1 MRERTLVFVKP
12 HCFNDENN
20 LADEILGKLELL
32 AGIPKCGILVKLPVF
47 GVPEDIL
54 RRHYQE
60 HEGKDY
66 YERLIRQISGKN
78 IYLAIYAGED
88 VVKRVRDVIGATNP
102 AKATVGTIRRHFSND
117 SIDVAA
123 SENRAVNN
131 VVHASSDPKAAQ
143 EEMNIWLHYILRL
156 DSN

>member
-1 MRERTLVFVKP
+1 MSFAI
-12 HCFNDENN
+12 
-20 LADEILGKLELL
+20 ADEILGKLELL
-32 AGIPKCGILVKLPVF
+32 AGIPKCDILVKLPVF

-117 SIDVAA
+117 SIDV
-123 SENRAVNN
+123 NN